1 MDRTATCHRLTI
13 NRLAQRDI
21 DRHHRSRQSA
31 TSTYR
36 PSIRQD
42 IIERTDGIPLFVEE
56 MTKAVLE
63 TEGESEAR
71 RTAAAVPSPALAVP
85 ASLHASLMA
94 RLDRLG
100 PAKEVAQVG
109 AAIGREFSYTLLAA
123 VVRKPEAELG
133 SALDRLIEAGLLFRQ
148 GVPPH
153 ATYLFKHAL
162 VQDAAYGTLL
172 REPRRALHARIAETL
187 ESQFPEIV
195 VTQPQL
201 VAQHCVKAD
210 LNEKAVGY
218 WLRAG
223 QQAVARSANAEA
235 LSHLARGLELLKAMS
250 DSAEVRQ
257 QEIKFLTTRAV
268 ALRIAKGYGSDELLA
283 TLLRA
288 RDLCQLQG
296 DPRQMFQILFGLW
309 TATGGHGDWLHARVL
324 GEECLAIAR
333 KEGETAML
341 IEAAS
346 LSLAKRARRQ
356 C

>member
-1 MDRTATCHRLTI
+1 MYPAEI
-13 NRLAQRDI
+13 V
-21 DRHHRSRQSA
+21 
-31 TSTYR
+31 
-36 PSIRQD
+36 
-42 IIERTDGIPLFVEE
+42 ERTDGIPLFVEE

-63 TEGESEAR
+63 AESEGDAR

-100 PAKEVAQVG
+100 PAKEVAQIG
-109 AAIGREFSYTLLAA
+109 AAIGREFSYALLAS

-133 SALDRLIEAGLLFRQ
+133 SALDRLIAAGLLFRQ

-172 REPRRALHARIAETL
+172 REPRRALHARITETL

-195 VTQPQL
+195 ATQPQL

-235 LSHLARGLELLKAMS
+235 LLHLLVVWSFSRRRRTLTRSANRKSNSLRLGLSPSGSLKAMAATS
-250 DSAEVRQ
+250 CSRRFCAPATFVNCKTIRGRC
-257 QEIKFLTTRAV
+257 FRSSSGFGPRRGAW
-268 ALRIAKGYGSDELLA
+268 RLA
-283 TLLRA
+283 P
-288 RDLCQLQG
+288 CPG
-296 DPRQMFQILFGLW
+296 PR
-309 TATGGHGDWLHARVL
+309 
-324 GEECLAIAR
+324 
-333 KEGETAML
+333 
-341 IEAAS
+341 
-346 LSLAKRARRQ
+346 
-356 C
+356 